1 MRKKNIERLSEL
13 NKLAEKGGGDDKI
26 KAQHEKGK
34 LSARERLSLL
44 LDSGSFVELDRLVA
58 TRSRDFGLDSNRF
71 YGDAVVTGYG
81 TISGRQVFIY
91 AQDFTV
97 LGGSLGE
104 MSGHKIAKVMDH
116 AMRTGCPI
124 IGLVDSGGARI
135 QEGVLSLAGYGEI
148 FYRNTLASGVVPQI
162 TISVGPCAG
171 GAVYSPAITDFVI
184 MVDKISY
191 MFVTGPEVVKAALGA
206 ETTSEE
212 LGGAYTHAKYSGV
225 AHFIAKD
232 EYECFDIVKKLLSY
246 LPQNNMED
254 PPSIEPTDDP
264 NRMDSRLSSIIPE
277 NPFEPYDIKEII
289 RSVLDNNDF
298 FEVHELWAPNIVVGF
313 GRLNGKVVGVV
324 ANQPMHLSGSLDIDS
339 SNKAAR
345 FIRTCDCFNIPILT
359 FVDTPGYLPG
369 IEQEHHGII
378 RHGSKLL
385 FAYSEAVVP
394 KVTVIVGK
402 AYGGA
407 YIAMGSKHLR
417 IDYNFA
423 WPTAEIAVMGPEA
436 AVNIIFRKD
445 LANAQDREELRKRFI
460 EEYKAKF
467 ANPYIAAEHGYI
479 DAVID
484 PIETRPMLIRAFE
497 SLSNKRES
505 RPLKKHGNINL

>member
-44 LDSGSFVELDRLVA
+44 LDSGSFVELDRLVT

-191 MFVTGPEVVKAALGA
+191 MFVTGPEVVKAALSE

>member
-1 MRKKNIERLSEL
+1 VHKDKQERLSNL
-13 NKLAEKGGGDDKI
+13 NKLAEKGGGDNKI
-26 KAQHEKGK
+26 KEQHAKGK
-34 LSARERLSLL
+34 LTARERLSLL
-44 LDSGSFVELDRLVA
+44 LDPGSFVEIDKFVL
-58 TRSRDFGLDSNRF
+58 TRSRDFGLDQHRF
-71 YGDAVVTGYG
+71 YGDAVITGYG
-81 TISGRQVFIY
+81 TISGRQVFVY

-104 MSGHKIAKVMDH
+104 MSGHKIAKIMDH
-116 AMRTGCPI
+116 AMRVGCPI
-124 IGLVDSGGARI
+124 IGLIDSGGARI

-162 TISVGPCAG
+162 TVSVGPCAG

-191 MFVTGPEVVKAALGA
+191 MFVTGPEVVKAALGE
-206 ETTSEE
+206 ETTFEE

-225 AHFIAKD
+225 AHFVAKD

-264 NRMDSRLSSIIPE
+264 NRMDSRLADIVPE
-277 NPFEPYDIKEII
+277 NPFEPYDMKEIV
-289 RSVLDNNDF
+289 RSVLDNNEL
-298 FEVHELWAPNIVVGF
+298 FEVHELWAPNIIVGF

-345 FIRTCDCFNIPILT
+345 FIRTCDCFNIPIVT

-385 FAYSEAVVP
+385 FAYSEATVP
-394 KVTVIVGK
+394 KITVIVGK

-445 LANAQDREELRKRFI
+445 LANAQDKEALRKKFI

-484 PIETRPMLIRAFE
+484 PIETRPMLIRALE
-497 SLSNKRES
+497 SLSNKREN
-505 RPLKKHGNINL
+505 RPFKKHGNINL